1 MTTIHQEQL
10 LTPISEDGKRVLDL
24 IKTNRRE
31 ASMLMESLSQDE
43 QVSLV
48 SRQAIKDPK
57 GAQELLFLL
66 DDEQSKDIVD
76 ALGDRTVFRIM
87 KSQSSTHI
95 GVLPLVR
102 PERVQSILDLDQEL
116 FSSKGTTDPTT
127 AYHWMVSFLE
137 EDENEFSK
145 LLLHLDIRVVA
156 SAFQDKIIKPWT
168 QTQSDSI
175 EEEDISFPA
184 DFLVRL
190 DRGELKPEDLEVTD
204 EETLD
209 ILTKIYLADP
219 TYFNELVSIMLR
231 EDDLK
236 QRTAE
241 DAFDRIHQQVGDMT
255 AITEEAEDMF
265 VPLDE

>member
-31 ASMLMESLSQDE
+31 ASMLMESLSRDE

-66 DDEQSKDIVD
+66 DDEQSKDIID

-137 EDENEFSK
+137 EDESEFSK

-156 SAFQDKIIKPWT
+156 SAFQDKIIKPWS

-265 VPLDE
+265 VPLEE